1 MIRKSVLAVA
11 ATALIIT
18 ASLTPASAH
27 PHGGHWG
34 GFGIGLGLGLV
45 GATIAAS
52 TAPAYVVTDDSCWQ
66 RQYVQTSSGYY
77 KRVLVNVC
85 Q

>member
-1 MIRKSVLAVA
+1 MIRKTILALS
-11 ATALIIT
+11 ATALIGA

-27 PHGGHWG
+27 GMHGWG
-34 GFGIGLGLGLV
+34 WGAIGFGAGLLG
-45 GATIAAS
+45 ASIAAS
-52 TAPAYVVTDDSCWQ
+52 AAPAYVVDQGCWQ
-66 RQYVQTSSGYY
+66 YQYVQTPHGYY